1 MSYTAPTETDIVF
14 QGRPDLTGFTASGT
28 VDRGQTCIALGTMQ
42 AKAATADV
50 DNFIGVAVYKAT
62 DGNMVALA
70 GPGCIVRCIASGS
83 VTTGD
88 DVQTASEGKVYS
100 GGTQSKQIGV
110 ALETVSTGATV
121 RVLLI

>member
-1 MSYTAPTETDIVF
+1 MAYTAPTEKDIIF

-28 VDRGQTCIALGTMQ
+28 VDRGQTCIALGTLH
-42 AKAATADV
+42 AKAATADA
-50 DNFIGVAVYKAT
+50 DNFIGVAVYRAT
-62 DGNMVALA
+62 NGNKVALA
-70 GPGCIVRCIASGS
+70 GPGNIVRCIASGS

-110 ALETVSTGATV
+110 ALETKSAGQTV